1 MTGDNTKDSPKSDK
15 IACYTPTKGK
25 AGATRIPRWKYD
37 CVRRA
42 ILNVLEGSDDGQVAF
57 MDLANHVQNHLTSN
71 QLAKLGSLGWHV
83 TTVKLNM
90 EVDGELERVPR
101 KTPQTLRKPAE

>member
-1 MTGDNTKDSPKSDK
+1 MNDDDK
-15 IACYTPTKGK
+15 IACYTPTKGRE
-25 AGATRIPRWKYD
+25 GATRIPRWKYD

-42 ILNVLEGSDDGQVAF
+42 ILNILDESEDGQVLF
-57 MDLANHVQNHLTSN
+57 KDLAGHVGEVLTSN

-101 KTPQTLRKPAE
+101 ITPQTLRKSV

>member
-1 MTGDNTKDSPKSDK
+1 MTANNEDEGK
-15 IACYTPTKGK
+15 IACYTPTKGRDN
-25 AGATRIPRWKYD
+25 ATRIPRWKYE

-42 ILNVLEGSDDGQVAF
+42 ILDVLSESEDGQVAF
-57 MDLANHVQNHLTSN
+57 KNLAEQAKGHLTSN

-101 KTPQTLRKPAE
+101 KTPQALRKPLD